1 MTINKYLTK
10 RQKMF
15 AKAIM
20 KELRFYEA
28 HKAEFLKK
36 YRNKFVAIR
45 NGEVIG
51 VGDNSAKLKDAVWAE
66 HGDVPIL
73 FKQVLER
80 EPHYRVPRVKLL
92 EYDSTISDR
101 GV

>member
-51 VGDNSAKLKDAVWAE
+51 VGKNSAKLKDVVWAK
-66 HGDVPIL
+66 HGHVPIL

-80 EPHYRVPRVKLL
+80 EPHYFVPHAKLL
-92 EYDSTISDR
+92 PYDSTLSD
-101 GV
+101 